1 MDSDEQRLRDEVI
14 YLHSLWHQ
22 GPPRKT
28 NTNPNPRP
36 ISKSS
41 RTLHQTSISK
51 TFKNTTT
58 KKHKT
63 KPKKLE
69 KAKKQPESDPQPPAS
84 GAEWPV
90 QPISDQLSGWS
101 KSPSLPTARPAT
113 AEEEAKLIALQIQ
126 EKGLAACREFFSR
139 NESDDDDDDVDDD
152 DLEEDGCEEFE
163 FFVGLFSKDVEL
175 RSYYEKN
182 NEGGIFC
189 CLVCGGMGKKV
200 GKRYKDCVGLVQH
213 SSAISK
219 TNKKRAHRSYG
230 HGNSN
235 GNTNNLDSTDDN
247 LKSVIKDQNVDM
259 DEVKGDSSD
268 NADNLNVVVEDSN
281 ANGVELKDS
290 LEEGKDTKLGDLD
303 KGVLDATDVNTGEL
317 DCTKQRFLPNRPFEK
332 EKWKHNETNN
342 LSSPKLAEWDAH
354 LSYKCFSLYMYKNA
368 DNLNVVVEDSNAN
381 GVELK
386 EGNDSK
392 LGDLDKGVLDAMD
405 VHTGEL
411 DCMCTQK
418 LDDKPQGRWQ
428 EGAYQN
434 IECLDKKAVEV
445 LSVNSWKPGNN
456 TLYHWNIEC
465 PEMVPVKE
473 DGIEPESKDSQEVI
487 IVFGGANGGSS
498 GVDLQQ

>member
-69 KAKKQPESDPQPPAS
+69 KAKKPPESDPQPPAS

-230 HGNSN
+230 HVICRVLGWDVNRLPTIALKAGDHLPQGGELQGNSN

-281 ANGVELKDS
+281 ANGVELKVCVYQDS

-303 KGVLDATDVNTGEL
+303 KGVLDASDVNTGEL
-317 DCTKQRFLPNRPFEK
+317 DCT
-332 EKWKHNETNN
+332 
-342 LSSPKLAEWDAH
+342 
-354 LSYKCFSLYMYKNA
+354 
-368 DNLNVVVEDSNAN
+368 
-381 GVELK
+381 

-392 LGDLDKGVLDAMD
+392 LGDLDKGVLDATD

-411 DCMCTQK
+411 DCM
-418 LDDKPQGRWQ
+418 
-428 EGAYQN
+428 
-434 IECLDKKAVEV
+434 
-445 LSVNSWKPGNN
+445 
-456 TLYHWNIEC
+456 
-465 PEMVPVKE
+465 VPAKE
-473 DGIEPESKDSQEVI
+473 DGVEPESKDSQEVI
-487 IVFGGANGGSS
+487 IGFGGANGGTS

>member
-28 NTNPNPRP
+28 NTNPNPNPRP

-69 KAKKQPESDPQPPAS
+69 KAKKLPESDPQPPAS

-163 FFVGLFSKDVEL
+163 FFVGLFSKDAEL

-230 HGNSN
+230 HVICRVLGWDVNRLPTIALKAGDHLPQGGELQGNSN
-235 GNTNNLDSTDDN
+235 GNTDNLDSTDDN

-259 DEVKGDSSD
+259 DEVKGNSSD

-290 LEEGKDTKLGDLD
+290 LEEGKD
-303 KGVLDATDVNTGEL
+303 
-317 DCTKQRFLPNRPFEK
+317 
-332 EKWKHNETNN
+332 
-342 LSSPKLAEWDAH
+342 
-354 LSYKCFSLYMYKNA
+354 
-368 DNLNVVVEDSNAN
+368 
-381 GVELK
+381 
-386 EGNDSK
+386 SK
-392 LGDLDKGVLDAMD
+392 LGDLDKGVSDA
-405 VHTGEL
+405 TPGEL
-411 DCMCTQK
+411 DFT
-418 LDDKPQGRWQ
+418 
-428 EGAYQN
+428 
-434 IECLDKKAVEV
+434 
-445 LSVNSWKPGNN
+445 
-456 TLYHWNIEC
+456 
-465 PEMVPVKE
+465 VPIKE
-473 DGIEPESKDSQEVI
+473 DGVEPESKDSQEVI
-487 IVFGGANGGSS
+487 IVFGGANGGTS

>member
-69 KAKKQPESDPQPPAS
+69 KAKKPPESDPQPPAS

-230 HGNSN
+230 HVICRVLGWDVNRLPTIALKAGDHLPQGGELQGNSN

-303 KGVLDATDVNTGEL
+303 KGVLDASDVNTGEL
-317 DCTKQRFLPNRPFEK
+317 DCT
-332 EKWKHNETNN
+332 
-342 LSSPKLAEWDAH
+342 
-354 LSYKCFSLYMYKNA
+354 
-368 DNLNVVVEDSNAN
+368 
-381 GVELK
+381 
-386 EGNDSK
+386 
-392 LGDLDKGVLDAMD
+392 
-405 VHTGEL
+405 
-411 DCMCTQK
+411 
-418 LDDKPQGRWQ
+418 
-428 EGAYQN
+428 
-434 IECLDKKAVEV
+434 
-445 LSVNSWKPGNN
+445 
-456 TLYHWNIEC
+456 
-465 PEMVPVKE
+465 VPAKE
-473 DGIEPESKDSQEVI
+473 DGVEPESKDSQEVI
-487 IVFGGANGGSS
+487 IGFGGANGGTS

>member
-69 KAKKQPESDPQPPAS
+69 KAKKPPESDPQPPAS

-230 HGNSN
+230 HVICRVLGWDVNRLPTIALKAGDHLPQGGELQGNSN

-303 KGVLDATDVNTGEL
+303 KGVLDVTDVNTGEL
-317 DCTKQRFLPNRPFEK
+317 DCTRFLPNRPFEK

-342 LSSPKLAEWDAH
+342 L
-354 LSYKCFSLYMYKNA
+354 
-368 DNLNVVVEDSNAN
+368 
-381 GVELK
+381 
-386 EGNDSK
+386 
-392 LGDLDKGVLDAMD
+392 
-405 VHTGEL
+405 
-411 DCMCTQK
+411 
-418 LDDKPQGRWQ
+418 
-428 EGAYQN
+428 
-434 IECLDKKAVEV
+434 
-445 LSVNSWKPGNN
+445 
-456 TLYHWNIEC
+456 
-465 PEMVPVKE
+465 
-473 DGIEPESKDSQEVI
+473 
-487 IVFGGANGGSS
+487 
-498 GVDLQQ
+498 

>member
-69 KAKKQPESDPQPPAS
+69 KAKKPPESDPQPPAS

-200 GKRYKDCVGLVQH
+200 GKRVLGWDVNRLPTIALKAGDHLPQGGELQ
-213 SSAISK
+213 
-219 TNKKRAHRSYG
+219 
-230 HGNSN
+230 GNSN

-303 KGVLDATDVNTGEL
+303 KGVLDVTDVNTGEL
-317 DCTKQRFLPNRPFEK
+317 DCT
-332 EKWKHNETNN
+332 
-342 LSSPKLAEWDAH
+342 
-354 LSYKCFSLYMYKNA
+354 
-368 DNLNVVVEDSNAN
+368 
-381 GVELK
+381 
-386 EGNDSK
+386 
-392 LGDLDKGVLDAMD
+392 
-405 VHTGEL
+405 
-411 DCMCTQK
+411 
-418 LDDKPQGRWQ
+418 
-428 EGAYQN
+428 
-434 IECLDKKAVEV
+434 
-445 LSVNSWKPGNN
+445 
-456 TLYHWNIEC
+456 
-465 PEMVPVKE
+465 VPAKE
-473 DGIEPESKDSQEVI
+473 DGVEPESKDSQEVI
-487 IVFGGANGGSS
+487 IGFGGANGGTS